1 MKRHEPCTH
10 LRPDYRRMEIS
21 HYITRDPDTGEV
33 SWEPTEMDEELIRL
47 GLIIAPNAKQPRAI
61 RWTDDPD
68 T

>member
-1 MKRHEPCTH
+1 
-10 LRPDYRRMEIS
+10 MEIS

-61 RWTDDPD
+61 RGTDDPD